1 MESETRNHRY
11 PCLGDFLVEDKV
23 TDAVIDWHLTYGV
36 YWLEDVGMMPDD
48 GRYSCLGKSVGKSA
62 LTDAWIGLKLHTPMQ
77 DYDDVR
83 VGIIMVEIPDFIEQF
98 ILSRLGNARFVVDTA
113 PVLYC

>member
-1 MESETRNHRY
+1 MGKGTLAN
-11 PCLGDFLVEDKV
+11 
-23 TDAVIDWHLTYGV
+23 AGV
-36 YWLEDVGMMPDD
+36 
-48 GRYSCLGKSVGKSA
+48 
-62 LTDAWIGLKLHTPMQ
+62 GLKLHTPMQ